1 MTVPATVPD
10 MDANDASLDRR
21 RRLAEARKGAGFT
34 SARAAAVFHR
44 WAEST
49 YRAHETGTRN
59 FGLED
64 ALKYGEAFDVDGNW
78 IFNGRTAGKP
88 RSGTPQFPLPNASP
102 RLEMIRGTNRR
113 LNVLGSAAGGAFG
126 EFVMNG
132 QVVDTVDCPP
142 ALDAVPDAYAVYVV
156 GDSMENR
163 YFAGELVYVHPNK
176 PYKRG
181 DFVVVQINVDGEEAP
196 HGFIKQFVSLSPTTL
211 TLCQFNPKKE
221 IEFPR
226 KKVVSIHR
234 IVGAMER

>member
-1 MTVPATVPD
+1 MC
-10 MDANDASLDRR
+10 L
-21 RRLAEARKGAGFT
+21 GA
-34 SARAAAVFHR
+34 
-44 WAEST
+44 
-49 YRAHETGTRN
+49 
-59 FGLED
+59 LP
-64 ALKYGEAFDVDGNW
+64 
-78 IFNGRTAGKP
+78 GR
-88 RSGTPQFPLPNASP
+88 
-102 RLEMIRGTNRR
+102 
-113 LNVLGSAAGGAFG
+113 FG

-132 QVVDTVDCPP
+132 QVVDTVECPP

-156 GDSMENR
+156 GDSMEPR
-163 YFAGELVYVHPNK
+163 YYAGEIVYVHPNK

-234 IVGAMER
+234 IVGVMER